1 MSTLVKR
8 HLTLFF
14 KDKASVFF
22 SLFSVFIII
31 ALYTLFLSENM
42 MTSLPAFEERASF
55 VFLWMFAGIIAV
67 TTATATLGALGK
79 YMEDKVDKKREDL
92 LMTKVTRQ
100 TLAYAYI
107 FYVLVVGLILTG
119 LLLVFGYVYVGIKFA
134 DGLQLSFSLLAVVL
148 LSTLMHTLLFY
159 LITEKLATMS
169 AFSGLATIVGT
180 LIGFLAG
187 IYIPIG
193 VLPVYL
199 QKVITLFPT
208 TQTAVLVKDI
218 LMDDVLLSMQGMI
231 PQAAYDELV
240 FMLGIQLEWDG
251 QVLSNSFSWGYML
264 VLTAILCGLV
274 WWRNRSI

>member
-1 MSTLVKR
+1 MTTLVRR

-22 SLFSVFIII
+22 SLFSVLIII
-31 ALYTLFLSENM
+31 ALYILFLSENM
-42 MTSLPAFEERASF
+42 MSSLPEFEGRSAF

-79 YMEDKVDKKREDL
+79 YMEDKVDKKSEDL
-92 LMTKVTRQ
+92 LMTKIKRQ
-100 TLAYAYI
+100 TLAYSYI
-107 FYVLVVGLILTG
+107 FYVFVVGLILTG
-119 LLLVFGYVYVGIKFA
+119 LLLVFGYIYVGVKFA
-134 DGLQLSFSLLAVVL
+134 DGLQLSLSLILVVM

-169 AFSGLATIVGT
+169 AFSGLSTIVGT

-193 VLPVYL
+193 LLPVYL

-208 TQTAVLVKDI
+208 TQTAVLVKEV
-218 LMDDVLLSMQGMI
+218 LMDDVLASLQKTM
-231 PQAAYDELV
+231 PEAAFEELV
-240 FMLGIQLEWDG
+240 FMLGIQLEWNN
-251 QVLSNSFSWGYML
+251 QALSSWFSWAYML
-264 VLTAILCGLV
+264 VLVIILSGIV
-274 WWRNRSI
+274 WWRNRRI

>member
-1 MSTLVKR
+1 MTTLVRR

-31 ALYTLFLSENM
+31 ALYILFLSENM
-42 MTSLPAFEERASF
+42 MASLPEFEGRAAF

-79 YMEDKVDKKREDL
+79 YMEDKVDKKSEDL
-92 LMTKVTRQ
+92 LMTSVTRQ
-100 TLAYAYI
+100 TLAYSHV
-107 FYVLVVGLILTG
+107 FYAFIVGLILTV
-119 LLLVFGYVYVGIKFA
+119 LLFVFGYIYVEVKFA
-134 DGLQLSFSLLAVVL
+134 DSLQLSLSLIVVVI

-159 LITEKLATMS
+159 LMTEKLATMS

-208 TQTAVLVKDI
+208 TQTAVLVKDT
-218 LMDDVLLSMQGMI
+218 LMHDVLVSMQGTM
-231 PQAAYDELV
+231 PEATFEELV
-240 FMLGIQLEWDG
+240 FMLGIQLEWNG
-251 QVLSNSFSWGYML
+251 HVLSSSFSWAYML
-264 VLTAILCGLV
+264 ILTVILCGIV
-274 WWRNRSI
+274 WWRNRCM